1 MDRSVYKCG
10 RANSRDLMKVD
21 RGTVR
26 ADYSGASGFEHRFLL
41 G

>member
-1 MDRSVYKCG
+1 MDRSVYKCD
-10 RANSRDLMKVD
+10 RANLCDLIKVD
-21 RGTVR
+21 GGTVR